1 MKRFLPAVAL
11 FLSVVATP
19 PVRAQSNIY
28 EWSAAINLGLGLLN
42 QMMGFYHQMH
52 PQPYGYGIPHGGQGF
67 GTFGPPGWHLRTHPQ
82 GWGVQPGWGQMQT
95 WGQQCPPQLMHD
107 QMGRHA
113 LVDPCTGQV
122 VQWVR

>member
-11 FLSVVATP
+11 FLSVVVTS

-42 QMMGFYHQMH
+42 QMMGFYYQMH
-52 PQPYGYGIPHGGQGF
+52 PHSYGYGIPYGGQGF

-82 GWGVQPGWGQMQT
+82 GWWQIQT
-95 WGQQCPPQLMHD
+95 WWPQCPPQLMQD
-107 QMGRHA
+107 QMGRRA

-122 VQWVR
+122 VQ